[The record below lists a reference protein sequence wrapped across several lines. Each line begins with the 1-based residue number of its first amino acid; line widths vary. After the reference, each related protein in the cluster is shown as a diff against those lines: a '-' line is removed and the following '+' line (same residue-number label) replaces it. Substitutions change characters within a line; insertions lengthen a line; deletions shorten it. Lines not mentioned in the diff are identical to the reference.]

1 MSDSKLFYYCNVEG
15 NTDVGCK
22 RKANE
27 DWYAHFECQNGLVS
41 VVCDGMG
48 GHVGGA
54 VASHL
59 AVDTIQEFLKHN
71 YFDDPR
77 QAIVDACNAANN
89 AILNRTQAQPE
100 LTGMGATC
108 VMLIV
113 RDGKVYIG
121 CIGDSRIYIIRD
133 HKITQL
139 TKDQSYVQLLV
150 DAQEITKEQAEHHP
164 RKNEILNALGL
175 PTMKPATV
183 HEDAIIP
190 SAGDIFLLCSDGLSG
205 MVSDREILKIAG
217 NQTQM
222 TQRERVDTLIQKAR
236 ANGGLDNITCVIVE
250 FSVTPK
256 TQSGDHRSVF
266 NKNSILRY
274 VLPSVLA
281 LVVVFFGI
289 LQLMRSCSEEDEQK
303 SETREFLDNLGQ
315 KEKAK
320 RYDIGK
326 CILFAK
332 DKVVFSMQ
340 ILAGLGGYVFIDDG
354 GTVNDTI
361 SIKGRIN
368 IDSVSVKPE
377 GSLELEKN
385 GNEIICKFR
394 GDSFKEEQII
404 LSVLADDSTFIYVF
418 PVALPSSGRNSSEAL
433 PQDKKSKEK
442 GGILG
447 MFGFGEKL
455 SRAASTDEKGGDSS
469 SKNSDTETSAPKA
482 ADGEE
487 GTENT
492 SSTPEGSTANVEE
505 EEYEYTITVEKDVF
519 ELTLIADKP
528 TNEPNTNH
536 LIHTCLGF
544 GTLQDTDWFKCLM
557 NNGKNCKIKIIK
569 EKIPDDNA
577 DIKIPIIN
585 HSGKYYTIH
594 IKRK

>member
-281 LVVVFFGI
+281 LAVVFFCI
-289 LQLMRSCSEEDEQK
+289 FQLIKSCSEEDEQK
-303 SETREFLDNLGQ
+303 SETSEQLDDT
-315 KEKAK
+315 KTK
-320 RYDIGK
+320 RYNTNK
-326 CILFAK
+326 RILFAK
-332 DKVVFSMQ
+332 DKVVFRMQ
-340 ILAGLGGYVFIDDG
+340 ILAGLGGYVYINDG
-354 GTVNDTI
+354 DADNDSI
-361 SIKGRIN
+361 SIKGIIN
-368 IDSVSVKPE
+368 QDSVFVKPE
-377 GSLELEKN
+377 GSFSLEKKDN
-385 GNEIICKFR
+385 IIICKFS
-394 GDSFKEEQII
+394 GDSFEEEEIV
-404 LSVLADDSTFIYVF
+404 LSVLADDSTFIYVI
-418 PVALPSSGRNSSEAL
+418 PVDLPSSGGNSSEATT
-433 PQDKKSKEK
+433 QDNKDKGKGGMQGWLKNVARIFSGAATTGEK
-442 GGILG
+442 GG
-447 MFGFGEKL
+447 
-455 SRAASTDEKGGDSS
+455 SSS
-469 SKNSDTETSAPKA
+469 SKNSDTKTSVPEATHSG
-482 ADGEE
+482 DGAVNSE
-487 GTENT
+487 GT
-492 SSTPEGSTANVEE
+492 SEGPVETTEE
-505 EEYEYTITVEKDVF
+505 EKYEYTITVDKDEF
-519 ELTLIADKP
+519 ELTLNADKS
-528 TNEPNTNH
+528 TNNVANTNN
-536 LIHTCLGF
+536 LIHTSLAF
-544 GTLQDTDWFKCLM
+544 GSFSSTDWFRCES
-557 NNGKNCKIKIIK
+557 NDGKICKIKIIK